1 MVCIPCQNLD
11 DGRGDVKRELKSY
24 DVIYEQPLFISH
36 LSNIVPISPMAEVE
50 SEDEDSVFD
59 EDRLERRESNPG
71 EEVEEKGIS
80 FQPPLYIQRY
90 DKALDILL
98 EERWVHAIN
107 RVVSSLTSNLLV

>member
-1 MVCIPCQNLD
+1 
-11 DGRGDVKRELKSY
+11 
-24 DVIYEQPLFISH
+24 
-36 LSNIVPISPMAEVE
+36 MAEVE
-50 SEDEDSVFD
+50 SDGGESIFD

-80 FQPPLYIQRY
+80 FQPPLYVQRY

-107 RVVSSLTSNLLV
+107 RVVSSLTNNINYLLV